1 MQHKASSLSFIENIE
16 NFLYE
21 MYLSL
26 MEAGH
31 TMCEID
37 NMDIAFYMKMLDY
50 KKKKEEKKKLQN
62 LDNAGL

>member
-1 MQHKASSLSFIENIE
+1 
-16 NFLYE
+16 